1 MADLQVLH
9 SQAKKLILTI
19 RAGIERLEALESA
32 ARGGASSGLLTDL
45 QRQLTQLQRSS
56 QDLDACW
63 RMQTLRE
70 AANKID
76 LWKRKV
82 EQIAEEADALEVAV
96 NRLGAK
102 AHRRRI
108 DEQQRQELLQR
119 RADGGIGTSNV
130 IEEMDADAAAKRRV
144 NNSRRVLEEAYE
156 TGVGALGAM
165 SGNRERLKATHRKVL
180 DVLNSTGLGDSLL
193 RLIEKRQNMDML
205 LTYGGMIGVLIFVA
219 GLYWWFKM

>member
-1 MADLQVLH
+1 MADLQVLY
-9 SQAKKLILTI
+9 SQAKKSILTI
-19 RAGIERLEALESA
+19 RAGVERLEALESG
-32 ARGGASSGLLTDL
+32 ARGGAPSGLLTDL
-45 QRQLTQLQRSS
+45 QHQLTQLQRCS

-76 LWKRKV
+76 VWKRKV
-82 EQIAEEADALEVAV
+82 EQVAEEADALAVAV
-96 NRLGAK
+96 SRLGAK
-102 AHRRRI
+102 AHRRQI

-119 RADGGIGTSNV
+119 RADGGIGNSN
-130 IEEMDADAAAKRRV
+130 IIAEMDADAVAKRRV
-144 NNSRRVLEEAYE
+144 DNSRRVLEEAYE
-156 TGVGALGAM
+156 TGVGVLGAM

-205 LTYGGMIGVLIFVA
+205 LTYGGMVGVLVFVA
-219 GLYWWFKM
+219 VLYWWFKM